1 MIGAITNAMNDRFGN
16 IFDSLVFKYLVQIL
30 EIHTWPRTEEKL
42 AMFGDSEM
50 AELSQ
55 QFNDLL
61 LNASCQAENILPEW
75 GTLKIHMLPVIKNN
89 TKATSLDIWKII
101 FMNEDVL
108 KDCKN
113 SLMIAELLLIN
124 PFSREAKLKRMFSY
138 MSHIKTD
145 CQTEARPATLLKR
158 DSGTDVFLWTF

>member
-1 MIGAITNAMNDRFGN
+1 MNDRFGN

-42 AMFGDSEM
+42 ARFGDSEM

-75 GTLKIHMLPVIKNN
+75 GTLKIHTLPVIKNN
-89 TKATSLDIWKII
+89 TKATSLDI
-101 FMNEDVL
+101 
-108 KDCKN
+108 
-113 SLMIAELLLIN
+113 
-124 PFSREAKLKRMFSY
+124 
-138 MSHIKTD
+138 
-145 CQTEARPATLLKR
+145 
-158 DSGTDVFLWTF
+158 

>member
-1 MIGAITNAMNDRFGN
+1 MTNAMNGRLGD
-16 IFDSLVFKYLVQIL
+16 ISDSPVFKYLVQIL
-30 EIHTWPRTEEKL
+30 DIHLWPRTEEKL

-61 LNASCQAENILPEW
+61 LNASCQAENILLEW

-124 PFSREAKLKRMFSY
+124 PFSNAKLKRMFSC